1 MPGRMDEMKGSVKE
15 AAGKAVG
22 NDRLKAEGKADK
34 TAGKTARETEGAVDQ
49 IAGNVKKAA
58 GKMTDDEKLH
68 AEGQK
73 QDLKGRV
80 KSIG

>member
-1 MPGRMDEMKGSVKE
+1 MPGRMDEMKGAVKE

-22 NDRLKAEGKADK
+22 NKRLETEGKADK
-34 TAGKTARETEGAVDQ
+34 TAGKAARETEGAVDQ
-49 IAGNVKKAA
+49 IAGNVKMAA
-58 GKMTDDEKLH
+58 GKLTDDEKMH

-80 KSIG
+80 KSLG